1 MKWINV
7 MKAIFP
13 LCYRHNGFDA
23 THALGYMCMSFY
35 KAIVMIPARAYFFH
49 DYIYITPIL
58 LLWWLSTLCVMYN
71 LLPLMITYNI
81 YIYIYIYMYY
91 DVLCIYMI
99 NMYIYIYIYIYMYR
113 YVYII
118 RLGMSLILGA
128 NIFKVFL
135 KYWT

>member
-1 MKWINV
+1 
-7 MKAIFP
+7 
-13 LCYRHNGFDA
+13 
-23 THALGYMCMSFY
+23 
-35 KAIVMIPARAYFFH
+35 
-49 DYIYITPIL
+49 
-58 LLWWLSTLCVMYN
+58 
-71 LLPLMITYNI
+71 
-81 YIYIYIYMYY
+81 MYY

-99 NMYIYIYIYIYMYR
+99 NMYIYIYIYMYR

>member
-58 LLWWLSTLCVMYN
+58 LLWCLSTLCVMDN
-71 LLPLMITYNI
+71 LWPLMITYN
-81 YIYIYIYMYY
+81 IYIYIYMYY